1 MEGRTQLCPVT
12 GGLTWVSDR
21 LHSQCLCWHFLSSA
35 GGGCVLTHS
44 PHIEKGGE
52 TWGLMQ
58 ASVMLGPAVWDK
70 IFDFLALSFGAG
82 QGCEAEPCPCRGGR
96 AGPAW
101 AVQVRAPFAVR
112 FQARGR
118 RAIYISIYSLKAFLA
133 TDAMK
138 SNAPKQRD
146 VSNFLI
152 VSFGCVV
159 TT

>member
-1 MEGRTQLCPVT
+1 MVPFVSQLFWYPRQHKVKMIWNAVKELLGQLLWDHAGHGGTHT

-35 GGGCVLTHS
+35 GGGCALTHS

-58 ASVMLGPAVWDK
+58 ASVTLGPVAWDK

-82 QGCEAEPCPCRGGR
+82 QGCEADPCPCRGGR

-118 RAIYISIYSLKAFLA
+118 RAI
-133 TDAMK
+133 
-138 SNAPKQRD
+138 
-146 VSNFLI
+146 
-152 VSFGCVV
+152 
-159 TT
+159 